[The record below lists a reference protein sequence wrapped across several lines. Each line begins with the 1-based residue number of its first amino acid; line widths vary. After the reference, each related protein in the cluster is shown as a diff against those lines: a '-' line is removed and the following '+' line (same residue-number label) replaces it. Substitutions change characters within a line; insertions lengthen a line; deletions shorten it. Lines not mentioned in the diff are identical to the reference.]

1 YRRIARRIWEIH
13 ELDEL
18 SYDGLLSL
26 SKRTL
31 SRGTL
36 EDRPRVGRPRT
47 VRSIENIEQI
57 KQKHFHQ
64 HRNPG
69 QRSTAIDLGM
79 ALSSVN
85 CAIKIDLKLKPFHKF
100 KSTKMTVNNVKN
112 RIQSAKILLSKYG
125 GRPRS
130 KKFLWNLVVNSDHSG
145 KIGLTVMHNTK
156 NNVVYGIS
164 RESMAY
170 PNFANKT
177 FANWTFANGESP
189 VGHWRYSS
197 GLSPIG
203 ESYQGIL
210 AKMNT
215 ARIVIKK
222 GTMTSQKYIDLLQE
236 KIMPSIEQ
244 LYPNDDYIYQDD
256 CDSIHRSKIVLD
268 FIKHHIPNRIMTEDQ
283 ASKLDDVWPI
293 ENIWSI
299 IRMNLKKK
307 DYQDLFQ
314 VKAEIVKIWKN
325 FDINLCA
332 KMMSS
337 IPKRLQAVIKKKGG
351 RILKIDYLLFI
362 IYY

>member
-1 YRRIARRIWEIH
+1 MSSVFQNIAVKGHRKNLLLRCLILHLREKYNCGYRRIARRIWEIH

-210 AKMNT
+210 AK
-215 ARIVIKK
+215 
-222 GTMTSQKYIDLLQE
+222 
-236 KIMPSIEQ
+236 
-244 LYPNDDYIYQDD
+244 
-256 CDSIHRSKIVLD
+256 
-268 FIKHHIPNRIMTEDQ
+268 
-283 ASKLDDVWPI
+283 
-293 ENIWSI
+293 
-299 IRMNLKKK
+299 
-307 DYQDLFQ
+307 
-314 VKAEIVKIWKN
+314 
-325 FDINLCA
+325 
-332 KMMSS
+332 
-337 IPKRLQAVIKKKGG
+337 
-351 RILKIDYLLFI
+351 
-362 IYY
+362 